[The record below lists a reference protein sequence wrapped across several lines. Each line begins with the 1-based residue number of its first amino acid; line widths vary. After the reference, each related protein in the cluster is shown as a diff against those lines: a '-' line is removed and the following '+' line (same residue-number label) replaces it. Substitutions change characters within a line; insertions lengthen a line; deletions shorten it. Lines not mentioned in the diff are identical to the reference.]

1 MNYGIAAE
9 QKSVPGCNRYT
20 LEGKRGI
27 SSCLCTSCA
36 VEFPLKSNI
45 GIVEEVE
52 RLASYLS
59 PPAPWC
65 CPNKACANYADRVP
79 AGAAGA
85 YASFGKTAIGNP
97 RWRCNVCGKTFSQNL
112 KATARQREPHKN
124 KTIFKL
130 LVNKMPVRRII
141 EVAGIDPHTFYN
153 RLDFLHRQCQLFAAH
168 RERASPIFPSA
179 GCTWAST
186 GRTTW

>member
-9 QKSVPGCNRYT
+9 QKSVPGSNRYT

-59 PPAPWC
+59 PPAPLC
-65 CPNKACANYADRVP
+65 CPNKVCANYAGQVP
-79 AGAAGA
+79 AGTAGA

-97 RWRCNVCGKTFSQNL
+97 RWRCNVCGKTFSPNL
-112 KATARQREPHKN
+112 KAIARQREPHKN
-124 KTIFKL
+124 KAIFKL

-141 EVAGIDPHTFYN
+141 EVTDIDPHTFYSQT
-153 RLDFLHRQCQLFAAH
+153 LAGQCPEVALL
-168 RERASPIFPSA
+168 P
-179 GCTWAST
+179 
-186 GRTTW
+186 